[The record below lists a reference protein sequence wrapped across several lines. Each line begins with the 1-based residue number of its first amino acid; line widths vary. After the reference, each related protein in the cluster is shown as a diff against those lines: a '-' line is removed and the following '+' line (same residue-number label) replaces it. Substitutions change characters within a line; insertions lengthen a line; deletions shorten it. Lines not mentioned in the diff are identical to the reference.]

1 MTLRS
6 LIATEIR
13 ARPAA
18 AAACLL
24 VIALGVAALVAIRHV
39 AVASEQAV
47 SNQLA
52 NLGANVLILPKGASL
67 ADYYAAD
74 LHGQTIPEEHA
85 SRVLLAGLAG
95 VEKLSP
101 KLCVGA
107 RLGDHE
113 VTLTGILPQS
123 EFQAAFAWQ
132 SVGMFTKKHAGCKKV
147 TCGPRA
153 ENHAPDALAT
163 ERAIANLGEKQAII
177 GSDVAG
183 RCGLRS
189 GQSIELLGERFDIL
203 AVLPPAGTVDDGRV
217 FAHLHTVQRLANTGE
232 VVSAI
237 EVLACCEDAA
247 GNLVPQ
253 LMDLLPDCR
262 AVTISQVV
270 ETQLGVNRLLNNLCW
285 FILGVLAL
293 TAGAS
298 IATTTAANVRERR
311 REIGTLVALGA
322 TPGFVA
328 RLFLL
333 KALSLG
339 VAGGL
344 VGAGLG
350 VVVAWIGGPIW
361 AGIAIVPLPALI
373 AVAVAVAAAV
383 SLLASLPPA
392 IAAARLDPCRAFGE
406 T

>member
-18 AAACLL
+18 VAACLL

-47 SNQLA
+47 SRQLA
-52 NLGANVLILPKGASL
+52 NLGANVLILPKAASL

-85 SRVLLAGLAG
+85 SRVLLAALPG

-101 KLCVGA
+101 KLCVPA
-107 RLGDHE
+107 RIGDHE

-123 EFQAAFAWQ
+123 EFQAAFAWH
-132 SVGMFTKKHAGCKKV
+132 SVGMFTKKHVGCKKV
-147 TCGPRA
+147 ACGPRV

-163 ERAIANLGEKQAII
+163 ERAIANLGDKQAIV
-177 GSDVAG
+177 GSDVAI

-189 GQSIELLGERFDIL
+189 GQTIELLGERFDIL
-203 AVLPPAGTVDDGRV
+203 AVLPPAGTEDDGRV
-217 FAHLHTVQRLANTGE
+217 FAHLHTVQRLANAGE

-253 LMDLLPDCR
+253 LTELLPDCR

-270 ETQLGVNRLLNNLCW
+270 ETQVGVNRLLNNLCW
-285 FILGVLAL
+285 FILGVLSV
-293 TAGAS
+293 TSGAT
-298 IATTTAANVRERR
+298 IAATTAANVRERR
-311 REIGTLVALGA
+311 REIGTLMALGA

-339 VAGGL
+339 SLGGL
-344 VGAGLG
+344 AGAGLG
-350 VVVAWIGGPIW
+350 VVAAWFGGPIW
-361 AGIAIVPLPALI
+361 AGIAIAPLPALL
-373 AVAVAVAAAV
+373 AVAVAVAAVV
-383 SLLASLPPA
+383 SLLAALPPA
-392 IAAARLDPCRAFGE
+392 VAAARLDPCCAFRE
-406 T
+406 V